1 MMDNTKFYL
10 MLMAGILILASI
22 ACGELS
28 VGIESSNSSSIESN
42 DSQLPDLQSTD
53 QLENSSKTTSNNT
66 TTQLD
71 FEDSSEEE
79 TEGTKRYRFEQL
91 GISLEIPSELCVI
104 KNPTVRYEDQSKLQS
119 YLFYIQNY
127 GCPGDTH
134 SGDFQMY
141 GHLQYTSGPISWEEY
156 SNIQVT
162 SPINE
167 YANYIEVDGL
177 RGYDTQLTGE
187 RNRYVYHFY
196 LEGFDLSIAVAEP
209 TEENKELADQIIQS
223 LEYFPGEFSNQSHE
237 KLVTDP
243 NQLYQFL
250 VPDDWEYSLQ
260 PNGIFQL
267 SNLEA
272 NSPDLEVLVEDGA
285 GHDDIYYKK
294 GIHFHVQV
302 IEDIIEYDIRWPDL
316 QQYEVYFDGILGT
329 VSIFTEP
336 STAEGEIRSVHIYHE
351 GKTYIL
357 RFGYA
362 DDADRE
368 TIDRIIA
375 SFNLTSLTFYPSK

>member
-1 MMDNTKFYL
+1 MTNNKYSL
-10 MLMAGILILASI
+10 MLVAGILILASI

-28 VGIESSNSSSIESN
+28 FGIESSNSSAIDSN
-42 DSQLPDLQSTD
+42 DSQLPDLQSSD
-53 QLENSSKTTSNNT
+53 HLDNSSKTTSTNT
-66 TTQLD
+66 STQP
-71 FEDSSEEE
+71 EPENTGEEE
-79 TEGTKRYRFEQL
+79 TAGYKRYRFEQL
-91 GISLEIPSELCVI
+91 GISLQVPSDLCVI
-104 KNPTVRYEDQSKLQS
+104 KHPSVKFNDQSKLES
-119 YLFYIQNY
+119 YVFYIQNY

-141 GHLQYTSGPISWEEY
+141 GLLQYTSMPRTWEAF
-156 SNIQVT
+156 STIHLD
-162 SPINE
+162 SPNNA
-167 YANYIEVDGL
+167 YAKYIEVDGL
-177 RGYDTQLTGE
+177 RGFDTQLTGQ
-187 RNRYVYHFY
+187 RNRFVYHFFLQGY
-196 LEGFDLSIAVAEP
+196 DLSIYVAEP

-223 LEYFPGEFSNQSHE
+223 LEFFPGQFSDESHE

-250 VPDDWEYSLQ
+250 IPEDWEYSLQ

-285 GHDDIYYKK
+285 GHSDIYYKK
-294 GIHFHVQV
+294 GISLNVQV
-302 IEDIIEYDIRWPDL
+302 IEDDTEYEIGWRDV
-316 QQYEVYFDGILGT
+316 QQYDVYFDGIIGT

-375 SFNLTSLTFYPSK
+375 SFNLTSLTFYPSP

>member
-1 MMDNTKFYL
+1 
-10 MLMAGILILASI
+10 
-22 ACGELS
+22 
-28 VGIESSNSSSIESN
+28 
-42 DSQLPDLQSTD
+42 
-53 QLENSSKTTSNNT
+53 
-66 TTQLD
+66 
-71 FEDSSEEE
+71 
-79 TEGTKRYRFEQL
+79 
-91 GISLEIPSELCVI
+91 
-104 KNPTVRYEDQSKLQS
+104 
-119 YLFYIQNY
+119 
-127 GCPGDTH
+127 
-134 SGDFQMY
+134 MY
-141 GHLQYTSGPISWEEY
+141 GRLQYTSGPISWEEY

-162 SPINE
+162 SLINE

-196 LEGFDLSIAVAEP
+196 LEGYDLSIAVAEP
-209 TEENKELADQIIQS
+209 NLENKELADQIIQS

-243 NQLYQFL
+243 NQLYTDPNQLYQFL
-250 VPDDWEYSLQ
+250 VPEDWEYSLQ

-272 NSPDLEVLVEDGA
+272 NSPDLDVLVEDGA

-294 GIHFHVQV
+294 GIYLHVQV
-302 IEDIIEYDIRWPDL
+302 IDDEIEYEIRWPDL
-316 QQYEVYFDGILGT
+316 HQYNVYFDGILGT

-362 DDADRE
+362 NDADRE

>member
-1 MMDNTKFYL
+1 MTNNKYSL
-10 MLMAGILILASI
+10 MLVAGILILASI

-28 VGIESSNSSSIESN
+28 FGIESPNNSANEN
-42 DSQLPDLQSTD
+42 NASQLPELQSSD
-53 QLENSSKTTSNNT
+53 NLDNSSKTTSTNT
-66 TTQLD
+66 STQP
-71 FEDSSEEE
+71 EPENTGVEE
-79 TEGTKRYRFEQL
+79 TAGYKRFRFEQL
-91 GISLEIPSELCVI
+91 GISLQVPSDLCVI
-104 KNPTVRYEDQSKLQS
+104 KHPSVKFNDQSKLES
-119 YLFYIQNY
+119 YVFYIQNY

-141 GHLQYTSGPISWEEY
+141 GLLQYTSGPISWEEY

-196 LEGFDLSIAVAEP
+196 LAGYDLTIAVAEP
-209 TEENKELADQIIQS
+209 NLENKELADQIIQS
-223 LEYFPGEFSNQSHE
+223 LEFFPGQFSDQSHE

-250 VPDDWEYSLQ
+250 IPEDWEYSLQ

-267 SNLEA
+267 SSLEA
-272 NSPDLEVLVEDGA
+272 SSPDLEVLVEDGA
-285 GHDDIYYKK
+285 GHSDIYYKK
-294 GIHFHVQV
+294 GIFLHVQV
-302 IEDIIEYDIRWPDL
+302 IDDDIEYEIRWPDL
-316 QQYEVYFDGILGT
+316 QQYDVYFDGILGT

-375 SFNLTSLTFYPSK
+375 SFNLTSLTFYPSP

>member
-1 MMDNTKFYL
+1 MNSNKYRL
-10 MLMAGILILASI
+10 MFMVGILILASI

-28 VGIESSNSSSIESN
+28 VGIESSNRSAIESN
-42 DSQLPDLQSTD
+42 DSQEPVFQSSD
-53 QLENSSKTTSNNT
+53 HLENSSKTTSNNT
-66 TTQLD
+66 TAPLD
-71 FEDSSEEE
+71 FEDRSEEE
-79 TEGTKRYRFEQL
+79 TEKTKRYRFEQL

-104 KNPTVRYEDQSKLQS
+104 KDPTVKYEDQSKLQS

-141 GHLQYTSGPISWEEY
+141 GHLQFTSGPISWEEY

-223 LEYFPGEFSNQSHE
+223 LEFFPGEFSDESLV

-250 VPDDWEYSLQ
+250 IPEDWEYSLQ

-272 NSPDLEVLVEDGA
+272 NSPDLQVLVEDGA

-294 GIHFHVQV
+294 GISLHVQV
-302 IEDIIEYDIRWPDL
+302 IEDDIEYEIRWPDL
-316 QQYEVYFDGILGT
+316 QQYDVYFDGILGT

-362 DDADRE
+362 DDADRY

-375 SFNLTSLTFYPSK
+375 SFNLTRETFYPSQ